1 MFVFENG
8 IREKFREATE
18 INIVVTF
25 LTQVNT
31 AFLDNMNSI
40 WNYNSLLN
48 RSQNWSQAN
57 EIKYLS
63 FIIFFKEWSKVR
75 NKYQA
80 NPIITLADTETDFKN

>member
-1 MFVFENG
+1 MQLLSFIYQLFHKCTLLEELAEIREKIESWMFVFENG

-48 RSQNWSQAN
+48 RSQN
-57 EIKYLS
+57 
-63 FIIFFKEWSKVR
+63 
-75 NKYQA
+75 
-80 NPIITLADTETDFKN
+80 